1 MKDQLDNFLTKG
13 YARFNELGLLNLS
26 KFVMTNVEVQDKL
39 VEDKDPEQQLELK
52 NFIDYITKNY
62 VNPIWPNAEVT
73 YYGVWDGV
81 DEGSMTWHNDAV
93 EGFDFNV
100 LYYYDSTDEDVGGA
114 VEFRYNG
121 GEDIIYPKA
130 GDIVFINQ
138 NGKFYHKANRSEKQR
153 RVATIEYKTNSNKE
167 NNERKT

>member
-1 MKDQLDNFLTKG
+1 MRDQLDNFLTKG
-13 YARFNELGLLNLS
+13 YARFNEKNLLDLS

-39 VEDKDPEQQLELK
+39 IEDTDPEQQQEMRDFVK
-52 NFIDYITKNY
+52 YISDNY
-62 VNPIWPNAEVT
+62 VKPIWPNAQVT

-81 DEGSMTWHNDAV
+81 DEGSTTWHNDAV

-100 LYYYDSTDEDVGGA
+100 LYYYDNTDENVGGS
-114 VEFRYNG
+114 VEFKYDG
-121 GEDIIYPKA
+121 GEDIIYPIA

-153 RVATIEYKTNSNKE
+153 RVATIEYKTNTNKS
-167 NNERKT
+167 